1 LTMLIDAAIS
11 ILSPSWALKRAQA
24 RQALAYYESARP
36 DKQRKQRRE
45 RASGSAAVQ
54 IAGTSIRE
62 QARHLEQNFDLA
74 RGILRSLV
82 NNTVGAHGITVEPQP
97 LGSDGEV
104 DEDFAQQILDA
115 WEEWGERPDV
125 TRSLAWPAAQRLFAR
140 TGYRDGEAFCRF
152 VTSGV
157 RHSTEIPL
165 SIELLEPDLIPIGHN
180 SVFQGRQVRDAI
192 ELGAWGNPL
201 AYWAYK
207 DHPGSNDASTIP
219 WSDMRR
225 ISADEMI
232 HYAHRDRLHQR
243 RGMSLF
249 AAILARIDDLKDY
262 ETSEAVAA
270 KVAASLGAAIIK
282 GSPELYPAAIE
293 DEDDEPRDLRF
304 RAGMIFDDLAPG
316 ERVEMIGSNGRPNP
330 ELVNF
335 RNSLLKATATGT
347 GAAYPAVSKDYDGS
361 YSAQRQQLIDSWVD
375 FAVMSQDLAAT
386 LVRPVYRRVIQ
397 SAIGVGRLSMPRG
410 MSLRAAVNATY
421 TPPSMPWIAP
431 DDEAKAWS
439 DLEKAG
445 HASGPEV
452 IRKRGRS
459 PSDVLREQVQW
470 KKQREAAGLPLNE
483 EVAPATA
490 QPRENEEKRSMR
502 KAI

>member
-1 LTMLIDAAIS
+1 MIDAIIKSIS
-11 ILSPSWALKRAQA
+11 PTWALERAKA
-24 RQALAYYESARP
+24 RNILAYYEAARP

-45 RASGSAAVQ
+45 RSSGSAAVQ

-97 LGSDGEV
+97 LGADGEV
-104 DEDFAQQILDA
+104 DEDFARAILDV

-140 TGYRDGEAFCRF
+140 TGYRDGEAFMRF

-157 RHSTEIPL
+157 RHSTDIPL
-165 SIELLEPDLIPIGHN
+165 SIELLEPDLIPIGHD
-180 SVFQGRQVRDAI
+180 SAFEGRAVRDAI
-192 ELGAWGNPL
+192 ELGAWGNPI
-201 AYWAYK
+201 AYWAYR
-207 DHPGSNDASTIP
+207 DHPGSNDASRIP

-225 ISADEMI
+225 IPADEMI
-232 HYAHRDRLHQR
+232 HFALRDRLHQR

-249 AAILARIDDLKDY
+249 ASILSRIDDLKEY

-282 GSPELYPAAIE
+282 GAPDMYPASP
-293 DEDDEPRDLRF
+293 DDDDEPRDMKF
-304 RAGMIFDDLAPG
+304 RAGMIWDDLDPG

-335 RNSLLKATATGT
+335 RNSLLKAATTGT

-375 FAVMSQDLAAT
+375 YAVMSQDIAAT
-386 LVRPVYRRVIQ
+386 LVRPTYRRVIQ
-397 SAIGVGRLSMPRG
+397 SAIGVGRLILPRG
-410 MSLRAAVNATY
+410 VSLRAAVNATY
-421 TPPSMPWIAP
+421 TPPTIPWIDPAR
-431 DDEAKAWS
+431 ESKAWTE
-439 DLEKAG
+439 LEKAG
-445 HASGPEV
+445 HASGPEI

-459 PSDVLREQVQW
+459 PADVLRESIQW
-470 KKQREAAGLPLNE
+470 RKQREAAGLPLNE
-483 EVAPATA
+483 EPAPIAA
-490 QPRENEEKRSMR
+490 PENEDQDEKE
-502 KAI
+502 AA